1 MLAAPC
7 HAQQAD
13 QADQAGQASQ
23 GAGTGSVYVEV
34 VPADDEPTQ
43 ADDAAD
49 GQADSAD
56 STETTTTTDAADSTD
71 DAATA
76 DADAALQRPAP
87 PVVSPPSQLPAWSE
101 QYPELLNPRDGS
113 AGDESSG
120 DLLDRKTIPVTETVD
135 GAPEES
141 GPALP
146 VAGSMLNDRRCTI
159 SMDAASGWVLVTFLP
174 EDDLPDEMPR
184 WALPNNML
192 AAMVRTVAARPEAI
206 FHASGENTN
215 YDGRPF
221 ILLRQVTIESTHV
234 PPALADRD
242 DDADDDAADG
252 DDDEITSDD
261 VLVEL
266 YEDSPG
272 EPVLPPSAAP
282 YEDRDQSE
290 SVAPADEDAKVYHPG
305 RGNMVVDRI
314 IIVMPTG
321 EGKWMEA
328 AFESDNTGN
337 EPPLRLLPSSMLA
350 EAERLTA
357 IKPMEAVRFHV
368 SGEITEYKSR
378 RYLLIRKLIKY
389 RDMGR

>member
-7 HAQQAD
+7 RAQ
-13 QADQAGQASQ
+13 QADQAGQASE

-34 VPADDEPTQ
+34 EPADDEPTQ

-49 GQADSAD
+49 GQDDSAD
-56 STETTTTTDAADSTD
+56 STGSATATDASGSAD
-71 DAATA
+71 DAAA
-76 DADAALQRPAP
+76 DADAAPQRPAP

-113 AGDESSG
+113 GDDESSG

-135 GAPEES
+135 GEPEDS

-146 VAGSMLNDRRCTI
+146 VAGSMLNNRRCTI

-174 EDDLPDEMPR
+174 ADDLPDEMPR

-192 AAMVRTVAARPEAI
+192 AAMISAVAARPEAI

-234 PPALADRD
+234 PPALADDD
-242 DDADDDAADG
+242 DDADDDDAAADT
-252 DDDEITSDD
+252 DETTSDD
-261 VLVEL
+261 VLEVL

-272 EPVLPPSAAP
+272 EPVLPPSAEP

-290 SVAPADEDAKVYHPG
+290 SVAPDDEDAQVYHPG

-314 IIVMPTG
+314 IIVMATG

-357 IKPMEAVRFHV
+357 AKPMEAVRFHV

-378 RYLLIRKLIKY
+378 RYLLIRKLIEY